1 MAIDFYAFICR
12 SLQSKSLQ
20 LNSLNLVVADLF
32 LHLNLLLV
40 AMLLQLLRTALLGSV
55 LALAAMCLCA
65 DWLNSLLLDL
75 VAEFTANNLAVRSVG
90 ELLRLLW
97 LSSALHFTHLLGLEV
112 TVLLLL
118 GLREPVCELLTEPG
132 VVGAAHFC
140 SDHSWS
146 FVAVL
151 NWNRSAHSVLA
162 ITLRRLNLPAIEVAG
177 LLAHHVVDHG
187 LLVLAGLT
195 VKLDAL
201 EVIEGV
207 NSDVKGSVANPLV
220 HDSAQLGVRLFDHSL
235 IFYVFLEATDQF
247 VDVEACLLIC

>member
-118 GLREPVCELLTEPG
+118 GLRKPVGELLTEPG
-132 VVGAAHFC
+132 VVGAAHLC

-146 FVAVL
+146 FIAVL
-151 NWNRSAHSVLA
+151 NWYRSAHSVLA
-162 ITLRRLNLPAIEVAG
+162 ITLPRLHLPAIEVAR
-177 LLAHHVVDHG
+177 LLAHHVVDHS
-187 LLVLAGLT
+187 LLVLAALT

-207 NSDVKGSVANPLV
+207 NSDVKGCVANPLV
-220 HDSAQLGVRLFDHSL
+220 HDGAELRIRVFHYSL
-235 IFYVFLEATDQF
+235 VLHL
-247 VDVEACLLIC
+247 CR